1 MAGPWFTVQKS
12 GSGWK
17 QVDTIWISNVGKNAK
32 ARVEIKVELEE
43 PESGTPRTAKRSR
56 NGHVSVSTFENG
68 VMECWICN
76 AVFSTTPSLP

>member
-17 QVDTIWISNVGKNAK
+17 QVDTIWISNAGKNAT

-43 PESGTPRTAKRSR
+43 VRDELAK
-56 NGHVSVSTFENG
+56 N
-68 VMECWICN
+68 
-76 AVFSTTPSLP
+76 